1 MTSEERAA
9 LRASLD
15 TTYAQP
21 APAAKKSATS
31 GSRRGGAGRGRDSIV
46 FREATPKQLAKD
58 QAEFDKA
65 GRGLIEKN
73 LAAIGQDPKYV
84 EAREMMDTVKA
95 ADAASD
101 YSDIAGNYAYDPEN
115 LTALGKKYGVSS
127 DIIAPANLHHRVPVQ
142 GDFLSR
148 VVDETK
154 ARAGHQLSR
163 AKQYLTY
170 PVFSY
175 TKEGEA
181 SERAERAKT
190 YAEGMAKAQA
200 RDESVAQQALMRF
213 DINELVAGPD
223 GKQLGKVP
231 QVISYYKE
239 RGYINPQEHLADQ
252 FKGNKEAE
260 AKLNRTLKALLAEQK
275 PKSFYDSMMQ
285 TVLPPKSKKTVVSPD
300 VMQKRKAQLT
310 EKFAAG
316 ATSPQRKFASAQ
328 RLLAESD

>member
-15 TTYAQP
+15 PTYAQP
-21 APAAKKSATS
+21 APAPAPAAKKSTTS
-31 GSRRGGAGRGRDSIV
+31 GSGRGVSGRGRDSIV
-46 FREATPKQLAKD
+46 FKEATPEQLAKD
-58 QAEFDKA
+58 QKKYVKKF
-65 GRGLIEKN
+65 LLEKN
-73 LAAIGQDPKYV
+73 LAAIGQDPKYL
-84 EAREMMDTVKA
+84 EAEAMGRAVV
-95 ADAASD
+95 DAGKASD
-101 YSDIAGNYAYDPEN
+101 YSSLAGKYAYDPEN
-115 LTALGKKYGVSS
+115 ITALGKRYGVSS
-127 DIIAPANLHHRVPVQ
+127 DIIAPANLYHRVPVQ

-154 ARAGHQLSR
+154 ARAGQQLSK

-170 PVFSY
+170 PGFSY

-181 SERAERAKT
+181 LERAERAKT
-190 YAEGMAKAQA
+190 YAEGMAKAQT
-200 RDESVAQQALMRF
+200 RDESVAQQALMRL

-231 QVISYYKE
+231 QVIAYYKE
-239 RGYINPQEHLADQ
+239 RGYINPNEHLADQ

-260 AKLNRTLKALLAEQK
+260 AKLNRTIKALLVEQEK

-310 EKFAAG
+310 EKFV
-316 ATSPQRKFASAQ
+316 SAQ